1 MLVANSQLNLQGI
14 SLRNINLED
23 QKLVHYVETLDD
35 ADALRLG
42 ARPSVMKIGRHLR
55 WIGWQLNALVLQVED
70 VAFDLTI

>member
-42 ARPSVMKIGRHLR
+42 ARSSVMKIGRHLR

>member
-1 MLVANSQLNLQGI
+1 MKGI

-23 QKLVHYVETLDD
+23 QKLVHDVETLDD
-35 ADALRLG
+35 ADALCLG
-42 ARPSVMKIGRHLR
+42 ARPGVMKIGRHLR